1 MHRVRLLSE
10 LFRVALGFA
19 PCRKGIERFVSH
31 LPIFVNIPAEAI
43 GIPDIFYDIGLK
55 YGALC
60 HGRIMGQWRPSSHT
74 ILSCDNQTGQLINPL
89 IKNNKCT
96 RCEHY

>member
-1 MHRVRLLSE
+1 LNSQAFLFFSGGPNRVELSDE
-10 LFRVALGFA
+10 FFGITLGFA

-43 GIPDIFYDIGLK
+43 GIPDIFYDIGHK

-60 HGRIMGQWRPSSHT
+60 HGRIMR
-74 ILSCDNQTGQLINPL
+74 
-89 IKNNKCT
+89 
-96 RCEHY
+96 